1 MSRKILWIEDDFY
14 AVRGLIQPIERQG
27 IIVDVATSA
36 FEGYTKASNWK
47 NYDLII
53 ADLILPISNHED
65 DKLPSLV
72 KSWED
77 KYEYIG
83 LGIIKWLM
91 EDLKIKR
98 PLIICSVVRDP
109 ITTFSLGNLGIA
121 GYISKSGLL
130 PSKLKDEVF
139 KVLEISG

>member
-14 AVRGLIQPIERQG
+14 AIRGLIRPIEQQG

-36 FEGYTKASNWK
+36 FEGYIKASNWK

-53 ADLILPISNHED
+53 ADLILPISNNED
-65 DKLPSLV
+65 DKLPALV

-109 ITTFSLGNLGIA
+109 ISTFSLGNLGIA

-130 PSKLKDEVF
+130 PSMLKDEVF